1 MKIENQILK
10 LLIDSDVNIT
20 NGILAHVRGIASEI
34 GNHSEKRE
42 DNPDKK
48 FEISWKDVDEKYKY
62 HAYDYTGSGYFY
74 TLKPYFL
81 EYDGYWR
88 EEYTSD
94 EFEAIISKNY
104 LSNLSLEDVR
114 NSLRS
119 RPKN

>member
-42 DNPDKK
+42 DNPDDK

-62 HAYDYTGSGYFY
+62 HAYDYNGNGYFY
-74 TLKPYFL
+74 TLTPHFL
-81 EYDGYWR
+81 EYGGHW
-88 EEYTSD
+88 SD
-94 EFEAIISKNY
+94 DFEAIASKYYISDI
-104 LSNLSLEDVR
+104 SLDDAR

-119 RPKN
+119 RPQH

>member
-20 NGILAHVRGIASEI
+20 NGILAHVRWIASEI

-42 DNPDKK
+42 DNPDDK
-48 FEISWKDVDEKYKY
+48 FEMSWKDVDEKYKY

-74 TLKPYFL
+74 TQKPRFA
-81 EYDGYWR
+81 EWCGRWR
-88 EEYTSD
+88 DDSETIESNY
-94 EFEAIISKNY
+94 Y
-104 LSNLSLEDVR
+104 LSDFSVECAR